1 MKWITKY
8 FFFSSQICFETKVL
22 NTFICFENEMS
33 TNNKAVQFFCSK
45 HYEFLAKNA
54 KIVNFK
60 KFMLSGNTI
69 LPLSALS

>member
-8 FFFSSQICFETKVL
+8 FFFFSHYFYFEH
-22 NTFICFENEMS
+22 FICFENQMS
-33 TNNKAVQFFCSK
+33 TNNKAVQFFCSN

>member
-8 FFFSSQICFETKVL
+8 FFFSSHYFEHFYI
-22 NTFICFENEMS
+22 FICFENEMS

-45 HYEFLAKNA
+45 HYKFIAKKA

-69 LPLSALS
+69 LPLS